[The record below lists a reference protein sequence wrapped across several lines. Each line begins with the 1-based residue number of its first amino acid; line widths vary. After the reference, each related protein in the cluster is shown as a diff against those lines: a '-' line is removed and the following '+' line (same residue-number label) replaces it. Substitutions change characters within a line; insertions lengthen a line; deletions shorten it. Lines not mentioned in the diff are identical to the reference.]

1 MHRDAQLSA
10 WLTLRPLVERRG
22 ASLCEALSALLER
35 EAGLKVHSIRMRL
48 KDPTSLGHK
57 LARPDRTYRELWDI
71 TDLLGLRV
79 ITYFEDEVDLIG
91 RLIERHFNVD
101 YAHSIDKRHLQS
113 EGRFGYR
120 SLHYVCELPSDG
132 ELDLGGSKPRFEV
145 QIRTMLEHAWAE
157 IEHDLGYKSKEAMP
171 APVRRRLQ
179 RLAGML
185 ELADHEFVKIRQ
197 DLERYA
203 ESLPE
208 RLAADE
214 PIPID
219 RLTLEGLVSCEE
231 CERLDHRIAALLGKP
246 LGANLFFPDY
256 LVRMLR
262 AAGFK
267 SINDARRALASRG
280 EQLLTF
286 VEPYFA
292 FARRT
297 WSLSAS
303 EMDEV
308 LRGYPIFFLAHAE
321 VLQPGPSDL
330 SVNRVTRLAR
340 FYHELDYP
348 DDEREAMRI
357 ASLLIES
364 FRDL

>member
-1 MHRDAQLSA
+1 MQRDAQLSA
-10 WLTLRPLVERRG
+10 WLTLRPRVEQLG
-22 ASLCEALSALLER
+22 EALCERLTSLLEH
-35 EAGLKVHSIRMRL
+35 EARLKVHSIQMRL
-48 KDPTSLGHK
+48 KDPTSLAQK

-91 RLIERHFNVD
+91 RLIERHFTVD

-120 SLHYVCELPSDG
+120 SLHYICALPPTG
-132 ELDLGGSKPRFEV
+132 ELELGGSTPRFEV

-197 DLERYA
+197 DLEHYA
-203 ESLPE
+203 ERLPE

-231 CERLDHRIAALLGKP
+231 CERLDHQVAKLLGKP
-246 LGANLFFPDY
+246 LGSSLFFPDY
-256 LVRMLR
+256 LVRMVR

-280 EQLLTF
+280 EQLLKL

-292 FARRT
+292 FAGRT
-297 WSLSAS
+297 WGLSAS
-303 EMDEV
+303 DMEEV
-308 LRGYPIFFLAHAE
+308 LRGYPVFFLAHAE
-321 VLQPGPSDL
+321 VLQAGTSDL

-340 FYHELDYP
+340 FYRELDYP
-348 DDEREAMRI
+348 EDEREAMRI
-357 ASLLIES
+357 ASLLIET